1 MKKQD
6 FIKIAVIVCVLAGSV
21 LLIDRIGAVRWR
33 EESQIV
39 RDAVKRAALTCYA
52 VEGAYP
58 MSLDYLCDN
67 YGLAYDENRYRVTYD
82 AFSSNLFPEI
92 RVTEMNQ
99 GGAR

>member
-58 MSLDYLCDN
+58 DSLDYLKEN
-67 YGLAYDENRYRVTYD
+67 YHLSYDEENYFVTYS
-82 AFSSNLFPEI
+82 AFASNMAPDIYVVE
-92 RVTEMNQ
+92 R
-99 GGAR
+99 GADGR